1 MRPRSS
7 GSSPLARGLRHGHG
21 RHRRRRRIIPAR
33 AGFTDD
39 VGVVGGC
46 EEGSSPLAR
55 GLLIAVMAPIVLL
68 GIIPARAGFT
78 QRSHAQVHR
87 LGDHPRSR
95 GVYISSHRRRSGRH
109 GSSPLARGLRERPRQ
124 RLTQRRIIPAR
135 AGFTECASAAS
146 RAARGSS
153 PLARGLLA
161 ARGAPRPGP
170 GIIPARAGFTH
181 RRGPGGESR
190 RDHPRSRGVYP
201 AQIAAALA
209 SPGSSPLARGLLKVL
224 VHRAP
229 TGRIIPARAGFTRRH
244 PQAGRRH
251 QDHPRSRGVYH
262 ILGLSDN
269 VSYGSSPLARGLPG
283 GRVIGGAEQR
293 IIPAR
298 AGFTTCARPL
308 TT

>member
-1 MRPRSS
+1 M
-7 GSSPLARGLRHGHG
+7 
-21 RHRRRRRIIPAR
+21 
-33 AGFTDD
+33 
-39 VGVVGGC
+39 
-46 EEGSSPLAR
+46 
-55 GLLIAVMAPIVLL
+55 MAPIVLL

-170 GIIPARAGFTH
+170 GIIPARAGFTRH
-181 RRGPGGESR
+181 RSRRRWRHRDHPRSRGVYSKFLCTGLPPGGSSPLAR
-190 RDHPRSRGVYP
+190 GLPDVTPKRVAGIRIIPARAGFTTFSACQTMCPTDHPRSRGVYP
-201 AQIAAALA
+201 AAGSSAVR
-209 SPGSSPLARGLLKVL
+209 SSGSSPLARGL
-224 VHRAP
+224 R
-229 TGRIIPARAGFTRRH
+229 PAHG
-244 PQAGRRH
+244 P
-251 QDHPRSRGVYH
+251 
-262 ILGLSDN
+262 
-269 VSYGSSPLARGLPG
+269 
-283 GRVIGGAEQR
+283 
-293 IIPAR
+293 
-298 AGFTTCARPL
+298 
-308 TT
+308 